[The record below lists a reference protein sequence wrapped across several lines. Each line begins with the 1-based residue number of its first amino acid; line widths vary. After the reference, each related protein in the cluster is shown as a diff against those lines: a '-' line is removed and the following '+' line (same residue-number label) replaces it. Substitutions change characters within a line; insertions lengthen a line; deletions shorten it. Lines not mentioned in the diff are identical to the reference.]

1 MIRIHKDTTGLGMP
15 WETEYGYAQAVRVG
29 STIYLAG
36 QVSHDENGSIVGA
49 SDMEKQMRQAYA
61 NVRKVLARYGATIDN
76 IVEETLFVTRMDE
89 AFAARAACREDVF
102 GGHTELASTIV
113 QVERLAFPELMVE
126 IKCTAQLTPEPE
138 LRPI

>member
-1 MIRIHKDTTGLGMP
+1 MIRIQKDTTGLGMP

-29 STIYLAG
+29 NTIYLAG
-36 QVSHDENGSIVGA
+36 QVSHDDNGSIVGV

-61 NVRKVLARYGATIDN
+61 NIRKVLARYGATIDN

-89 AFAARAACREDVF
+89 AFAARTACRQEVF

-126 IKCTAQLTPEPE
+126 IKCTAQLVPET
-138 LRPI
+138 